1 MISKM
6 FILYLSKYYKAIRY
20 EQGILENVKIDLSGL
35 KTSLKPGCS
44 FICLMLY
51 VQNILQGLVSK
62 FEVHW
67 GERFFSSET

>member
-1 MISKM
+1 M
-6 FILYLSKYYKAIRY
+6 FILYLSKYCKAISY

-44 FICLMLY
+44 FICLMVY